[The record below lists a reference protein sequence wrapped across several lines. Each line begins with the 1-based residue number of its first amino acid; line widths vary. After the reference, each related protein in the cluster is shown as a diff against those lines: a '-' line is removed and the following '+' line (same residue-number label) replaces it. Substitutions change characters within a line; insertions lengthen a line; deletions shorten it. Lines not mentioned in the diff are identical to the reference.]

1 MPRRRFIL
9 NIIYIL
15 SKEELKVKE
24 NCIRALLR
32 APKTLAFNAETE
44 NGPRELKEKNELEWE
59 TKQDKKKNKKF
70 TGCWALP
77 SRFAMAQIQ
86 NTKFSSRIYTRDWE
100 RHTCWELERNS
111 PTTIGWRTALRS
123 TDTTVH
129 CGFPASYG
137 TILVAFREPTH
148 TTLCTTSPTW
158 LRGRLL
164 ASYAADAKKDIRC
177 SVEALSSGLLP
188 LQVPAHSTHSL
199 LSYSF
204 SFFLSFFFLLLRQK
218 TRRPCYGEP
227 CFSLSNMKPKR
238 MFTARLLKW

>member
-148 TTLCTTSPTW
+148 TQLSALRAQLGWGGACLLLTLLMPKKIFDAAWRLFRLGSCLCKFPPTQ
-158 LRGRLL
+158 LTPYYPI
-164 ASYAADAKKDIRC
+164 AS
-177 SVEALSSGLLP
+177 
-188 LQVPAHSTHSL
+188 
-199 LSYSF
+199 
-204 SFFLSFFFLLLRQK
+204 LSFFFLLLRQK